1 MIGPPTGARTRP
13 TSILEPDPSVRQDA
27 TIHVVKGGHVLA
39 ASAGLI
45 VALGILVVVLVV
57 AFFFVWKRAPRT

>member
-1 MIGPPTGARTRP
+1 M
-13 TSILEPDPSVRQDA
+13 
-27 TIHVVKGGHVLA
+27 LA